1 MTRVRGPKDGQVLNT
16 LFNGSGRK
24 HHADLKQT
32 KALILLSIAGNEYC
46 SGDYLRA
53 IVQDSCKQ
61 FGSVTFL
68 IADEVYW
75 NNLKSTGDLSIPD
88 SETLKQRALELG
100 DQFITD
106 NLNAFLSPLSL
117 NKEQLDIQ
125 GSGSS
130 ADEQI
135 AFINESSKEKGFNF
149 EIIRWQDWVNNSS
162 HHYARIQKEIEAVY
176 DTTPELSQSINDTAS
191 DFARRHKQDGDETLW
206 RERSRSY
213 LKEESPAVMWL
224 AAYLDYEF
232 VCYPGS
238 MIKPFLTTH
247 HFFIRQQPSESLSVS
262 PFEIIAS
269 VGSRAN
275 WLDIHFERSRLKPNC
290 AILPKEPS
298 QQTISSASCAFFSNS
313 SSSPLSTSPDS
324 VTEAFLH
331 KLTEQ
336 IYTNHNTTNDEKL
349 EELISRLNE
358 LKNTRCNDKKSTLNI

>member
-46 SGDYLRA
+46 SGDYLEA

-75 NNLKSTGDLSIPD
+75 NNLKSIGDLSITD
-88 SETLKQRALELG
+88 SEALKSQALELG
-100 DQFITD
+100 DQFIDD
-106 NLNAFLSPLSL
+106 NLNSFLSPLSL
-117 NKEQLDIQ
+117 DKEQLNMQ

-130 ADEQI
+130 VDEQI

-149 EIIRWQDWVNNSS
+149 EIIRWHDWVNNSS

-176 DTTPELSQSINDTAS
+176 DNTPELSQSINDTAS

-224 AAYLDYEF
+224 AAYLGYEF

-247 HFFIRQQPSESLSVS
+247 HFFIHQQPSESAS

-290 AILPKEPS
+290 AISPKAPS
-298 QQTISSASCAFFSNS
+298 QHKISSASCAFFSS
-313 SSSPLSTSPDS
+313 SLPLSTSPDS
-324 VTEAFLH
+324 VTEAYLH
-331 KLTEQ
+331 NLTQQ
-336 IYTNHNTTNDEKL
+336 IYKDSNTTNDQKL

-358 LKNTRCNDKKSTLNI
+358 LKNTRCNDKKPTLNI